1 MTLPFSNISP
11 PQTPHGSPR
20 STAPARHGRRSGHVS
35 HDALASSRSAGRS
48 ENHSCVLSLQ
58 GNGSPRSAA
67 RLASVASEELV
78 MSLHPREADSV
89 PLMGFPENPYMQI
102 LHHATPAGIARSADI
117 ASVTTKTHP
126 AVTPRPSS

>member
-1 MTLPFSNISP
+1 MIRPLSNISP

-35 HDALASSRSAGRS
+35 HSALASSRSAGWS

-58 GNGSPRSAA
+58 GSGLPRSAA

-78 MSLHPREADSV
+78 MSLHPREAESV
-89 PLMGFPENPYMQI
+89 PLMDFPENPYTQI
-102 LHHATPAGIARSADI
+102 LHHAAPAGIVRTADI
-117 ASVTTKTHP
+117 AFVRSRTRNV
-126 AVTPRPSS
+126 RR